1 LTISLRGFAVHPD
14 LPAETPNNP
23 SKETQSH
30 ISFIHQASAVILG
43 TEKPLG
49 RFRKMSL
56 LNSKKYEV
64 IVIGAGHAGCEAAL
78 AAARMGCTTLV
89 LTANIDT
96 IGLMS
101 CNPSIGG
108 VGKGHLVKEIDALG
122 GEMGKAA
129 DTAAIQFRR
138 LNTRKGAA
146 VQATR
151 IQADR
156 QSYRTYMKKALE
168 SEANIEIKQAMVEEF
183 LVDGKKVAGVKT
195 ALGERFFSDTVVVTP
210 GTFPGGLIHIGLTRI
225 SSGRAGEAA
234 AGAISNSFAE
244 LGFTTGRLK
253 TGTPPRFDGRTIE
266 WDKLERQDGD
276 QNPVP
281 FSFSAGEIT
290 TEQMPCYITYTNEET
305 HRVINENIDK
315 SPLYSGLIKGI
326 GPRYCPSIEDKV
338 VKFPDRNRHQI
349 FLEPEGRNTYEIY
362 PNGISTSLPIEVQ
375 HEFSR
380 TMEGLRNVEIMRPG
394 YAVEYDFLDPTQ
406 LGATLESKLLENI
419 FFAGQVNGTT
429 GYEEAASQGLI
440 AGINSALRV
449 KGKGPFVLGRSEA
462 YIGILI
468 DDLVTKGVDEP
479 YRMFTSRAEYR
490 LILRE
495 DNADLRLGELGHSIG
510 LLSDERIEKF
520 RTRKTA
526 LENELARLEKEKVV
540 PNEKTNRILENLGSQ
555 RIKKPQSLKE
565 ILRRPEF
572 KYEMLGFIDSAA
584 NPDISPK
591 LGAQIEME
599 VKYEGYIKRQRE
611 EVGKLQ
617 KFENMKI
624 PETFE
629 YGNIPGL
636 SNEIVQKLSR
646 VKPESVG
653 QASRVSG
660 ITPAAISV
668 LLVHIRKTRGLEQ
681 EAQLKSSSPS

>member
-1 LTISLRGFAVHPD
+1 MTAYG
-14 LPAETPNNP
+14 
-23 SKETQSH
+23 
-30 ISFIHQASAVILG
+30 
-43 TEKPLG
+43 
-49 RFRKMSL
+49 
-56 LNSKKYEV
+56 SKKYEV

-78 AAARMGCTTLV
+78 ATARMGCSTLV

-129 DTAAIQFRR
+129 DSSAIQFRR

-156 QSYRTYMKKALE
+156 RSYRTYMKKALE
-168 SEANIEIKQAMVEEF
+168 NELEIDMKQAMVESFF
-183 LVDGKKVAGVKT
+183 LEGEKIAGVKT
-195 ALGERFFSDTVVVTP
+195 ALGERFFSDTVIVTP

-234 AGAISNSFAE
+234 AGAISNSFAD

-253 TGTPPRFDGRTIE
+253 TGTPPRFDARTIN
-266 WDKLERQDGD
+266 WDRLERQDGD
-276 QNPVP
+276 EDPVP
-281 FSFSAGEIT
+281 FSFSTGKIT
-290 TEQMPCYITYTNEET
+290 RPQMPCYITYSNEKT
-305 HRVINENIDK
+305 HQVINENIDK
-315 SPLYSGLIKGI
+315 SPLYSGLIRGV

-338 VKFPDRNRHQI
+338 VKFPDRKRHQI
-349 FLEPEGRNTYEIY
+349 FLEPEGTDTYEIY
-362 PNGISTSLPIEVQ
+362 PNGISTSLPVDVQ
-375 HEFSR
+375 YEFSR
-380 TMEGLRNVEIMRPG
+380 TMEGLENVEIMRPG

-406 LGATLESKLLENI
+406 LSSTLESKIVPNL

-440 AGINSALRV
+440 AGINAALRI
-449 KGKGPFVLGRSEA
+449 KGKDPFVLDRSEA

-495 DNADLRLGELGHSIG
+495 DNADLRLSELGYGTG
-510 LLSDERIEKF
+510 LLSEEHVEQF
-520 RTRKTA
+520 RMRKAEFET
-526 LENELARLEKEKVV
+526 ELFRLESEKVF
-540 PNEKTNRILENLGSQ
+540 PNEETNKILENLGSQ
-555 RIKKPQSLKE
+555 KIKKPQTLKE

-572 KYEMLGFIDSAA
+572 TYEMLRFIDPRP
-584 NPDISPK
+584 NPNISPK
-591 LGAQIEME
+591 TGSRIEME
-599 VKYEGYIKRQRE
+599 VKYEGYIKRQQE
-611 EVGKLQ
+611 EIGKFRR
-617 KFENMKI
+617 FENMKI
-624 PETFE
+624 PEAFE
-629 YGNIPGL
+629 YANISGL
-636 SNEIVQKLSR
+636 SNETVQKLSR
-646 VKPESVG
+646 IKPESIG
-653 QASRVSG
+653 QASRISG

-668 LLVHIRKTRGLEQ
+668 LLVHMRKISGRADKKLN
-681 EAQLKSSSPS
+681 

>member
-1 LTISLRGFAVHPD
+1 
-14 LPAETPNNP
+14 
-23 SKETQSH
+23 
-30 ISFIHQASAVILG
+30 
-43 TEKPLG
+43 
-49 RFRKMSL
+49 MSP

-78 AAARMGCTTLV
+78 AAARIGCTTLV

-195 ALGERFFSDTVVVTP
+195 ALGEKFFSDTIVVTP

-234 AGAISNSFAE
+234 AGAISNSFAD

-266 WDKLERQDGD
+266 WNKLERQDGD

-281 FSFSAGEIT
+281 FSFSPGEIT

-440 AGINSALRV
+440 AGINAALRI
-449 KGKGPFVLGRSEA
+449 KGKDPFVLGRSEA

-495 DNADLRLGELGHSIG
+495 DNADLRLGELGHTIG
-510 LLSDERIEKF
+510 LLSDERTEEF
-520 RTRKTA
+520 RARKTA
-526 LENELARLEKEKVV
+526 LENELARLESEKVV

-565 ILRRPEF
+565 ILRRPGF
-572 KYEMLGFIDSAA
+572 TYEMLGFIDSSA

-629 YGNIPGL
+629 YKNIPGL

-668 LLVHIRKTRGLEQ
+668 LLVHIRKMRGLEH